1 MLGCTR
7 YKSAGTRKRIESRI
21 PRRNPQKSKKC
32 LLGPAGRSNAQRGR
46 VLPGPPRSNPTET
59 ARSVPPR
66 PSRADARPTPP
77 PCRRDL
83 CHASRRYSI
92 GPVPPAAVVPPRRGR
107 HSRPSALSREAAPS
121 SPVERHPS
129 PHVRSRGAS
138 SKLPSA
144 LQRRVRPPRCP
155 PRRAPPPPCR
165 PLGGDKQAA
174 CARAASSDPL
184 SLAGVSVAS
193 VAPQWSRRST
203 RGRGAARHS
212 IPANTTQPAG
222 GGLRG
227 GGGGTPPGR
236 PASPRLGAP
245 AEPGMSPPD
254 FCGGPGTGAG
264 SPLPW
269 RPPTPFPAPPP
280 AARAFPSW
288 SSQSRR
294 PASLNAVRGIAFSSG
309 PPCSPPFLQS
319 ASGPARS
326 RARPSALCAGAV
338 AILAAGVRDDRLG
351 RSSGPLRRASDVEHG
366 SGKIISPDP
375 SPVLGL
381 LPLAPSPPPRSRPA
395 VLANPSLVVYF
406 SASPSRV
413 SRFPSGK
420 SCGES
425 FDKVP
430 GGRRT
435 PYGCDF
441 YL

>member
-1 MLGCTR
+1 MFAGARRAFKRPTGPGASRPTPIKSDRDCPVGPSAPLQSGCPADA
-7 YKSAGTRKRIESRI
+7 SAVPSGLVPRLQEVLYRPGPACRRCAAASRPPLEAERLI
-21 PRRNPQKSKKC
+21 PRS
-32 LLGPAGRSNAQRGR
+32 GAQLSGGAPS
-46 VLPGPPRSNPTET
+46 L
-59 ARSVPPR
+59 PPR
-66 PSRADARPTPP
+66 PISRGVFKIAV
-77 PCRRDL
+77 
-83 CHASRRYSI
+83 
-92 GPVPPAAVVPPRRGR
+92 GPAAPG
-107 HSRPSALSREAAPS
+107 
-121 SPVERHPS
+121 
-129 PHVRSRGAS
+129 
-138 SKLPSA
+138 
-144 LQRRVRPPRCP
+144 RCP

-381 LPLAPSPPPRSRPA
+381 LPLAPSPPPP
-395 VLANPSLVVYF
+395 F
-406 SASPSRV
+406 
-413 SRFPSGK
+413 
-420 SCGES
+420 
-425 FDKVP
+425 
-430 GGRRT
+430 
-435 PYGCDF
+435 
-441 YL
+441 